1 VSDKVSSSLK
11 TNEIISH
18 AVKKNENLSIIL
30 KNKQIKFSQSQ
41 LINKSLPK
49 DILLN
54 IKIDINNN
62 LLSIENAF
70 S

>member
-1 VSDKVSSSLK
+1 VNDKVSSSLK
-11 TNEIISH
+11 ESEIISH
-18 AVKKNENLSIIL
+18 VVKKNENLSIIL

-62 LLSIENAF
+62 LLSIEDAF

>member
-11 TNEIISH
+11 ESEIISH
-18 AVKKNENLSIIL
+18 VVKKNENLSIIL

-41 LINKSLPK
+41 LIKKSLPK

-62 LLSIENAF
+62 LLSIEDAF